1 MLGLQSVAS
10 IILKGNA
17 MKIASIVLAL
27 SLCAAFFA
35 GCSTQ
40 PAPRLVYKQSQFES
54 RLEYLRFC
62 QNNELQT
69 RRCE

>member
-1 MLGLQSVAS
+1 MVDLQSIS
-10 IILKGNA
+10 SNILKGNA
-17 MKIASIVLAL
+17 MKIASLVLAV
-27 SLCAAFFA
+27 SFCAAFVA

-40 PAPRLVYKQSQFES
+40 PAPRLVYKQSQFDS